1 MALCEGADSISVA
14 VSNRFLSP
22 SVMDRSFVGTM
33 LGIGVIGGKGKS
45 SGVFKYIRIN

>member
-1 MALCEGADSISVA
+1 MRFNNPIITGFAAD
-14 VSNRFLSP
+14 P
-22 SVMDRSFVGTM
+22 SFVGTM